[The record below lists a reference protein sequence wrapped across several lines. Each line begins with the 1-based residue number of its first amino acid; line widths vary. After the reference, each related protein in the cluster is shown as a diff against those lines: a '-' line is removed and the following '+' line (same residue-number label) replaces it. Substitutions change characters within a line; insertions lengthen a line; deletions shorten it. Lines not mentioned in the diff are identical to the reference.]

1 MHDTATQL
9 TKLATAMES
18 CTECPA
24 LARQR
29 LRVVPGGGHPH
40 AHVMF
45 VAAAPTAGEEASA
58 AAAGSEQLA
67 TYLRLL
73 DLDPRPG
80 VSLYTTAA
88 VKCLPRSAEG
98 ARAPTTGECDACW
111 PFLSRELSTITPHV
125 LVPAGAT
132 AAAVLLPR
140 LLGTAAPELDPL
152 HLQVVTTPAFRV
164 VPIPSP
170 EEIAALAPRPRKICL
185 EQLRSLATRLGF

>member
-1 MHDTATQL
+1 
-9 TKLATAMES
+9 
-18 CTECPA
+18 
-24 LARQR
+24 
-29 LRVVPGGGHPH
+29 
-40 AHVMF
+40 MF